1 MFCCRELLFSKPRM
15 KNPFTHDNSYI
26 AKRSRAS
33 RCNAPKRFSANSCRF
48 FRGRRQGRQPL
59 NNSLHEIHKNLYLR
73 FRTWESQTMTE
84 MFIRLFIFH
93 VIRLHQTLPNISIYF
108 PASWITWK
116 TFPHPF
122 HYNRSSALTYRGHGH
137 LSPLDTQGSWVRQ
150 HLHLVMIGHNR

>member
-1 MFCCRELLFSKPRM
+1 MLQII
-15 KNPFTHDNSYI
+15 Y
-26 AKRSRAS
+26 
-33 RCNAPKRFSANSCRF
+33 
-48 FRGRRQGRQPL
+48 
-59 NNSLHEIHKNLYLR
+59 NSLHEIHKNSYLR

-108 PASWITWK
+108 PASWITWG

-122 HYNRSSALTYRGHGH
+122 QLSSALTCRGHGH

-150 HLHLVMIGHNR
+150 HLHLVMIGHNHWNTFLWRGWRSINPSYRRGVNRNPGFWLRTIWISLGGPQSLTVLQWGWLLLC